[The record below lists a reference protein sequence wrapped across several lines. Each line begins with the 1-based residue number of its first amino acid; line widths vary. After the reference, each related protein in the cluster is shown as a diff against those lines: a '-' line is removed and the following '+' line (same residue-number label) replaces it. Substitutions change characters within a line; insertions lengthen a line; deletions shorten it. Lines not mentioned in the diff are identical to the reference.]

1 MKLGS
6 LMTTKALLL
15 SLNCVIMV
23 ELMAHLMVIEVYG
36 AQSNAMSNGVGFDDR
51 RNDVVRKM
59 QAIKQSI
66 AAPPSSLI
74 SPSPNFPPSLVFFNS
89 HTNTF
94 FFWKK
99 KLFAL
104 KNTK

>member
-6 LMTTKALLL
+6 LMTTKVLLL
-15 SLNCVIMV
+15 CLNCVIMI

-36 AQSNAMSNGVGFDDR
+36 AQSIAMNGVGFDDR

-66 AAPPSSLI
+66 AAPPSTFI
-74 SPSPNFPPSLVFFNS
+74 SPSPNFPPSLVFF
-89 HTNTF
+89 F
-94 FFWKK
+94 
-99 KLFAL
+99 
-104 KNTK
+104 